1 MRVII
6 VSNVLIRE
14 WSMLER
20 RQSARARVIYGGVI
34 AYNGRQSTVDYVIRN
49 FSQDGA
55 KVEFHNPALLPDIV
69 ELLIAKKNRAF
80 SAKISWRQASEAGLA
95 FRPLEPD
102 TPISLDWAR
111 RLRKCESERRELQSR
126 IAQLLSEH

>member
-1 MRVII
+1 
-6 VSNVLIRE
+6 
-14 WSMLER
+14 MLER

-34 AYNGRQSTVDYVIRN
+34 AYNGRQSTGDYVIRN

-80 SAKISWRQASEAGLA
+80 SAKISWRQASEEDWLSARSNQIRRFRLIGRVDCGRANPSGANCRAG
-95 FRPLEPD
+95 
-102 TPISLDWAR
+102 SLSFCPSTEWR
-111 RLRKCESERRELQSR
+111 SR
-126 IAQLLSEH
+126 